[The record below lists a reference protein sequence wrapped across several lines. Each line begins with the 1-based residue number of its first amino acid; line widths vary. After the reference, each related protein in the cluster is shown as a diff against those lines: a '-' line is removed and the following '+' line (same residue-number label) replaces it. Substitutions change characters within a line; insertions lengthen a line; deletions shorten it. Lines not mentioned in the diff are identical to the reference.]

1 MLANFVATPIELS
14 LVVPFLRFGEIVTR
28 GPHFPL
34 TTDALRKVVTGEASR
49 DVLISIY
56 HALLGW
62 FIAAPVILAVLYV
75 FFFPCFKYL
84 VRKFSVPSAP
94 SAPHYSLSETTA
106 KARVV

>member
-1 MLANFVATPIELS
+1 MILSKRFSLIFFSFTS

-56 HALLGW
+56 HA
-62 FIAAPVILAVLYV
+62 VLT
-75 FFFPCFKYL
+75 FFPVGPGCSFILVWYL
-84 VRKFSVPSAP
+84 DFDSIYLSSTRRVDSSQL
-94 SAPHYSLSETTA
+94 SSLGG
-106 KARVV
+106 V